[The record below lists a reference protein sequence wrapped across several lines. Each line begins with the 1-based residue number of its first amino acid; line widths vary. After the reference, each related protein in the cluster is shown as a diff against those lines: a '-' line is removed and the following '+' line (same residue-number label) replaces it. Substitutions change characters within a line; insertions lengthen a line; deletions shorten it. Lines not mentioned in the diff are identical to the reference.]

1 VGRTARRVKET
12 RGEINCRWIEE
23 YCRIPEGRFVGQA
36 VKLRPWQRDI
46 VVGIYDSP
54 TRRAVISFG
63 RKNAKTT
70 LSALLLLLHLC
81 GPEARAN
88 SQLFSAAQSRDQAA
102 LLFSLAAKI
111 VRLSP
116 DLRQYVSV
124 RDTAKQL
131 FCEELGTLYRALSAE
146 ASTAYGLSPVFV
158 VHDELGQVKG
168 PRSELY
174 EALETAA
181 GAQEEP
187 LSIVISTQAPTD
199 ADLLSVL
206 IDDAKTGADP
216 KVKLWLFTADEAADP
231 FAEATIRQANP
242 AFGDFLNPVEVLD
255 QAASAKRMPAREAAY
270 RNLVLNQ
277 RVNTTTP
284 FVSRV
289 IWDICGG
296 EVDESVFRRNCWIG
310 LDLSSRNDLTAL
322 AMVGQDDD
330 GIWHSR
336 LEFFAP
342 RLGVLDRAHRD
353 RVPYDVWAQAGHL
366 TLTEGASIEYGA
378 IATRLCQ
385 IFDES
390 EVGEIA
396 FDRWRIDVL
405 MAELSRMGRDLPL
418 VPWGQGFKDMTPALD
433 ALEHALLSGKFRH
446 GNNPILRWC
455 AVNAVVT
462 RDAAGN
468 RKLDK
473 SKATGRIDG
482 MVALAMAMGCA
493 SRAMAEDD
501 ISTAISDPIT
511 LRRAERAPANL
522 ADLRERREI
531 PL

>member
-1 VGRTARRVKET
+1 VGRPAKRLKET
-12 RGEINCRWIEE
+12 RGEANCRWIEE
-23 YCRIPEGRFVGQA
+23 YCLIPEGKFVGQP
-36 VKLRPWQRDI
+36 VRLRPWQRDI
-46 VVGIYDSP
+46 VCGIYDSS

-116 DLRQYVSV
+116 DLRQYVSI

-131 FCEELGTLYRALSAE
+131 YCAELGTLYRALSAD

-181 GAQEEP
+181 GAQEHP

-216 KVKLWLFTADEAADP
+216 KVKLWLYTADESLNP
-231 FAEATIRQANP
+231 FGEEAIRQANP
-242 AFGDFLNPVEVLD
+242 AFGDFLNAVEVRD
-255 QAASAKRMPAREAAY
+255 QAASAQRMPAREAAY

-277 RVNTTTP
+277 RVNVTSP
-284 FVSRV
+284 FISRAV
-289 IWDICGG
+289 WESCGG
-296 EVDESVFRRNCWIG
+296 EIDPSAFERGAWIG
-310 LDLSSRNDLTAL
+310 LDLSARNDLTAL
-322 AMVGQDDD
+322 VMVGQDEA
-330 GIWHSR
+330 GVWQVR
-336 LEFFAP
+336 AEFFAP
-342 RLGVLDRAHRD
+342 EQGVHDRAHRD
-353 RVPYDVWAQAGHL
+353 RVPYDVWAAQGLL
-366 TLTEGASIEYGA
+366 TLTPGSSVDYAYVA
-378 IATRLCQ
+378 QRLCDLCEE
-385 IFDES
+385 FD
-390 EVGEIA
+390 VREIP

-405 MAELSRMGRDLPL
+405 QAELARLDRELPM
-418 VPWGQGFKDMTPALD
+418 VPFGQGYKDMTPALD
-433 ALEHALLSGKFRH
+433 ALEHALLGGKLRH
-446 GNNPILRWC
+446 GGNPILTMC
-455 AVNAVVT
+455 AANAVAS
-462 RDAAGN
+462 RDPAGN

-482 MVALAMAMGCA
+482 LVALAMAMGRA
-493 SRAMAEDD
+493 AVAADATSVYESRGLL
-501 ISTAISDPIT
+501 I
-511 LRRAERAPANL
+511 L
-522 ADLRERREI
+522 
-531 PL
+531 

>member
-1 VGRTARRVKET
+1 MGRAAKRVNPT
-12 RGEINCRWIEE
+12 RGEVNCRWIEE

-36 VKLRPWQRDI
+36 VKLRPWQREI
-46 VVGIYDSP
+46 VCGIYDSP
-54 TRRAVISFG
+54 TRRAIISFG

-131 FCEELGTLYRALSAE
+131 FCQELGTLYRALSAE
-146 ASTAYGLSPVFV
+146 AATAYGLSPVFV

-216 KVKLWLFTADEAADP
+216 KVKLWLFSADESADP
-231 FAEATIRQANP
+231 FAEETIRQANP
-242 AFGDFLNPVEVLD
+242 AFGDFLNAAEVLD

-277 RVNTTTP
+277 RVNASTP
-284 FVSRV
+284 FITRSV
-289 IWDICGG
+289 WEACAG
-296 EVDESVFRRNCWIG
+296 EVDREAFAGSAWIG
-310 LDLSSRNDLTAL
+310 LDLSARNDLTAL
-322 AMVGQDDD
+322 VMVGCDAD
-330 GIWHSR
+330 GQWHVHP
-336 LEFFAP
+336 EFFAP
-342 RLGVLDRAHRD
+342 EAGVHERAHRD
-353 RVPYDVWAQAGHL
+353 RVPYDVWAREGFL
-366 TLTEGASIEYGA
+366 TLTPGASVDYAAVAE
-378 IATRLCQ
+378 RLCDLCDQ
-385 IFDES
+385 YP
-390 EVGEIA
+390 VREIA

-405 MAELSRMGRDLPL
+405 QSELKRVDRELPL
-418 VPWGQGFKDMTPALD
+418 VPFGQGFKDMTPALD
-433 ALEHALLSGKFRH
+433 ALEHALLEGRLRH
-446 GNNPILRWC
+446 GSHPVLRMC
-455 AVNAVVT
+455 AANAVAT
-462 RDAAGN
+462 RDPAGN

-482 MVALAMAMGCA
+482 LVALAMAMGRGAVASTEECA
-493 SRAMAEDD
+493 
-501 ISTAISDPIT
+501 DPF
-511 LRRAERAPANL
+511 LEL
-522 ADLRERREI
+522 
-531 PL
+531 